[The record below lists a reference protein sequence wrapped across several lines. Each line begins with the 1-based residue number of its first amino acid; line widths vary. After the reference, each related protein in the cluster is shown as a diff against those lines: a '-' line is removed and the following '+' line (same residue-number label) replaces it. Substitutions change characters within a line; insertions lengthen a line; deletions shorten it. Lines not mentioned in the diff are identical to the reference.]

1 MTRDRAVKSKWALDD
16 SLSFFLV
23 CCRWNV
29 RRRVRGAVQ
38 HDVDDAREWWRAVKG
53 EWCVV
58 DVLMKWCDEWTR
70 HVDIESAQDKIVA
83 QELVVVKV
91 QLVKMDEQRSSCGCV
106 NCCCSLG
113 SRHSNPKNFELL
125 NCDQQLSTNSTNSAP
140 SYSSSAHQ
148 TANSTKKLRS
158 SMKSLTSWQMRV
170 DAATSPE
177 PPVVCHCP
185 CAAGSPQQ
193 FSTMHL
199 FFQKVHWTTST
210 SRL

>member
-1 MTRDRAVKSKWALDD
+1 MTRDCAVKSKWALDD

-106 NCCCSLG
+106 NCCCSRG
-113 SRHSNPKNFELL
+113 SRHSNPVDFELL
-125 NCDQQLSTNSTNSAP
+125 ISHHQQLSTNSTNSASSP
-140 SYSSSAHQ
+140 SSVRQ
-148 TANSTKKLRS
+148 TADSTRKLRS
-158 SMKSLTSWQMRV
+158 SMTLLTSWQMRG
-170 DAATSPE
+170 DAATPHE
-177 PPVVCHCP
+177 PPVVCHCH
-185 CAAGSPQQ
+185 CAAGSPQL

-199 FFQKVHWTTST
+199 FVQKVHWTTST
-210 SRL
+210 SL